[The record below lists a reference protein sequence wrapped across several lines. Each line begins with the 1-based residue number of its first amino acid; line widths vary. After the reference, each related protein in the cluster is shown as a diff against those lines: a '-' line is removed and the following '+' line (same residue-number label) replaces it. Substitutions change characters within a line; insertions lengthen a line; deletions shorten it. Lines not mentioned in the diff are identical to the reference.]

1 MKILLLDNYDS
12 FTYMLKDYIEQSG
25 VSCFVYRN
33 DELNEK
39 DFLQLEFDAL
49 VISPGPQKPQNAGLL
64 LKCIDLF
71 YLSKPILG
79 VCLGHQA
86 LGEFFGAKLLKAKIP
101 RHGKVDLIEHT
112 DSTLFSTVSNPFHA
126 TRYHSLILQDL
137 PSCLLPIAF
146 CRNEIMA
153 IQHEILPLFGLQFH
167 PESCQTES
175 GLQIIS
181 NFITLSKQY
190 IKT

>member
-12 FTYMLKDYIEQSG
+12 FTYMLKDYIEQCG

-33 DELNEK
+33 DELNENE
-39 DFLQLEFDAL
+39 FLQLKFDAL

-86 LGEFFGAKLLKAKIP
+86 LGEFFGAELVKAKLP
-101 RHGKVDLIEHT
+101 RHGKVDSIEHT
-112 DSTLFSTVSNPFHA
+112 HSELFSTVSNLFNA
-126 TRYHSLILQDL
+126 TRYHSLILQNL
-137 PSCLLPIAF
+137 PECIVPIAF
-146 CRNEIMA
+146 CKNEIMA
-153 IQHEILPLFGLQFH
+153 IQHRSLPLYGIQFH
-167 PESCQTES
+167 PESCQSEA

-181 NFITLSKQY
+181 NFVSISKEFNR
-190 IKT
+190 T